1 MLAAEPARHQ
11 AQRTAETAL
20 GELLTF
26 SCSSSRRRL
35 LSWKSKGEIELSFK
49 TKSEQLGSVL
59 SVSSPV
65 STSEVFRV
73 FQKVIYH
80 TVGFLWIP
88 AGCGRT
94 AALTAPCCVAPG
106 AVCFSYLRD
115 FQCAIYFAMCAGFS
129 QFWSLLEGGN
139 SGCRAVL
146 PLTLIHGLT
155 YFWLASLLEA
165 FCMSHK
171 DPCRGKEENQW
182 KWHDR
187 RKKL

>member
-1 MLAAEPARHQ
+1 M
-11 AQRTAETAL
+11 
-20 GELLTF
+20 
-26 SCSSSRRRL
+26 
-35 LSWKSKGEIELSFK
+35 SWKSKGEIELFFK

-59 SVSSPV
+59 SVSSTV
-65 STSEVFRV
+65 FTSEVFRV

-115 FQCAIYFAMCAGFS
+115 FQSVPFILLCVVDF

-165 FCMSHK
+165 FCLSHK
-171 DPCRGKEENQW
+171 DPCRGKEENQ
-182 KWHDR
+182 
-187 RKKL
+187 